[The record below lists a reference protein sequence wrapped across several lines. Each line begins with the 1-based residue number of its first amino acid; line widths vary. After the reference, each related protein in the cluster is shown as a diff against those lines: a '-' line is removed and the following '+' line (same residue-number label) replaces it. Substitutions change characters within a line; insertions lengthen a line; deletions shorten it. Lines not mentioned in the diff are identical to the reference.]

1 MCIVKNLIAIVC
13 SGMLLTACS
22 ADTSNFISD
31 EDATRGD
38 QSNTPVVVT
47 LDKVDID
54 VAAKTATAYGC
65 VESEGTSA
73 IVKRGFLLSS
83 TDNDPRMGGKG
94 VRAIAAGKGLGEYSK
109 TISAVVAGK
118 TYYLRAYAI
127 NATDTA
133 YANVI
138 TFEQRAPKPALETY
152 PVDIRV
158 HRAAVVYGR
167 FTKPSPEVTA
177 FGCCL
182 STQPNPGLNDI
193 VVTAS
198 DTCKTRGYQGEFGT
212 YFDKL
217 EADRLYHVRTFAIT
231 PTDTV
236 FGGERI
242 FKCARK
248 GNLTWGFWY
257 GEEEEARKAGA
268 ADRIRIALDSACYY
282 YSNYSLLS
290 KHMNVNYEPG
300 VQTADCNIE
309 GWLRFGPSSSYQW
322 VGTTEHEIAHAL
334 GIGTASNWDSMFDA
348 SGIWKGKNA
357 NRILRA
363 MLDDQTYNVRKSGI
377 HFYPGGINYSSEVTS
392 GERNSHGTTFRNER
406 MLQLNALVLQGMRMD
421 GLTSY

>member
-1 MCIVKNLIAIVC
+1 MQIIKNLMAIVC
-13 SGMLLTACS
+13 MGMLFAACS
-22 ADTSNFISD
+22 TDVSTIVEN
-31 EDATRGD
+31 EEATRGEE
-38 QSNTPVVVT
+38 STAPIVVT
-47 LDKVDID
+47 HDKVDID
-54 VAAKTATAYGC
+54 VPAKTTTAYGC
-65 VESEGTSA
+65 VESEGASD

-83 TDNDPRMGGKG
+83 TDEDPHIGDKG
-94 VRAIAAGKGLGEYSK
+94 VRSIAAGKGTGEYSK
-109 TISAVVAGK
+109 TISSVLAGK
-118 TYYLRAYAI
+118 TYHLRAFAI

-138 TFEQRAPKPALETY
+138 TFEQRGPRPELETF
-152 PVDIRV
+152 PVEIRV
-158 HRAAVVYGR
+158 HRAVIVNGR
-167 FTKPSPEVTA
+167 FTKASPEVTS

-182 STQPNPGLNDI
+182 STQPNPGLTDK

-198 DTCKTRGYQGEFGT
+198 DTCKTKGYQGEFGV
-212 YFDKL
+212 YFDNL

-236 FGGERI
+236 FGCERI

-248 GNLTWGFWY
+248 GSLTWGFWY

-282 YSNYSLLS
+282 YCNYSLLS

-309 GWLRFGPSSSYQW
+309 GWLRFGPNSSYQW

-334 GIGTASNWDSMFDA
+334 GVGTASNWDNMFDT

-363 MLDDQTYNVRKSGI
+363 MLDDQTYLVRKSGI
-377 HFYPGGINYSSEVTS
+377 HFYPGGINYSTEVSS

-406 MLQLNALVLQGMRMD
+406 MLQLNALLLQGMRMD

>member
-1 MCIVKNLIAIVC
+1 MRIVKDLLAFVC
-13 SGMLLTACS
+13 TGMLLAACS
-22 ADTSNFISD
+22 ADPSCLAFN
-31 EDATRGD
+31 EEATRGD
-38 QSNTPVVVT
+38 ESEAPVVVT
-47 LDKVDID
+47 LDRVDID
-54 VAAKTATAYGC
+54 VAARTATAYGC
-65 VESEGTSA
+65 VESEGSSA

-83 TDNDPRMGGKG
+83 TEEDPHIGDNG
-94 VRAIAAGKGLGEYSK
+94 VRSIAAGKGVGEYSK
-109 TISAVVAGK
+109 AISAVVAGK
-118 TYYLRAYAI
+118 SYFLRAYAI

-133 YANVI
+133 YANII
-138 TFEQRAPKPALETY
+138 TFEQRGPKPELETA

-158 HRAAVVYGR
+158 HRAVVVNGR
-167 FTKPSPEVTA
+167 FTKASPEVKT

-182 STQPNPGLNDI
+182 STQPCPGLDDI

-198 DTCKTRGYQGEFGT
+198 DTCKNKGYTGEFGT
-212 YFDKL
+212 YFDGL
-217 EADRLYHVRTFAIT
+217 EADKLYHVRTFAIT
-231 PTDTV
+231 STDTI
-236 FGGERI
+236 FGNERI

-248 GNLTWGFWY
+248 GSLTWGFWY
-257 GEEEEARKAGA
+257 GEEDEARKAGA

-282 YSNYSLLS
+282 YCNYSLLS

-334 GIGTASNWDSMFDA
+334 GVGTASNWDSMFDG

-363 MLDDQTYNVRKSGI
+363 MLDDQTYNVKKSGI
-377 HFYPGGINYSSEVTS
+377 HFYPGGINYSTEVTS

-406 MLQLNALVLQGMRMD
+406 MLQLNALLLQGMRMD